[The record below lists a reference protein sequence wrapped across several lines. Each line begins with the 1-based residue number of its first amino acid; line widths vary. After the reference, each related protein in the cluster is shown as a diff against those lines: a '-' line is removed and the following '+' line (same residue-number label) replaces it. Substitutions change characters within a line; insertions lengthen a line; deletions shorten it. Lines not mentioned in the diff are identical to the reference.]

1 MSFNKMKLIGLLSLP
16 VAALIATGCG
26 SDAYV
31 RDAGTGAVVPPA
43 DGGGDTGGGA
53 GGGGDAGA
61 GAGTGGGAGEVG
73 GGGDTG
79 AGAGDGECGPS
90 GDECPPA
97 VVIPDNMI
105 IDTRDAV
112 QYIFSVK
119 DNRVTPP
126 ISVLGVIDN
135 GANQITQALH
145 YTVAGSSAHLGAYST
160 TVGVAAELSEEG
172 ESGVKLTF
180 SWSAQDVGSDGFII
194 AKVTVDDSA
203 GNNDGRFVVKSAELD
218 GNYYG
223 RTLAIFNYPVTSMDV
238 SQFTLKASA
247 YVHNANSSFIYAP
260 VVGPDGSIWLKH
272 NLEAEY
278 TRVGSPYF
286 NPDAVPT
293 GHTDT
298 LAYGN
303 LWQWGRVSDGHQQ
316 VVYTDNSTGHGA
328 HGTTTAKSDNPGNNL
343 FILGPGDWRV
353 NNNDLLWMSINTPNQ
368 VCPRDWRL
376 ATDDEWYSIRDGSGG
391 NGAGNFG
398 TFVPPS
404 FLHLTL
410 TGFREKADGLL
421 YSVGNHGEYWT
432 STVRGGK
439 AQAMHV
445 EQYYLDSNFNSRDK
459 TDGAAVRCRYGK

>member
-1 MSFNKMKLIGLLSLP
+1 MSFSKMKLIGLLSLP
-16 VAALIATGCG
+16 VVALIATGCG

-31 RDAGTGAVVPPA
+31 RDAGTGAGTPPVA
-43 DGGGDTGGGA
+43 PPPGDNNPGNPENPDNPGNPGNP
-53 GGGGDAGA
+53 DNP
-61 GAGTGGGAGEVG
+61 
-73 GGGDTG
+73 
-79 AGAGDGECGPS
+79 GDGECGDG
-90 GDECPPA
+90 GDGGGCPPA
-97 VVIPDNMI
+97 IVIPDNMT
-105 IDTRDAV
+105 IDTRNAV
-112 QYIFSVK
+112 QYIFSVR
-119 DNRVTPP
+119 DNRVSPP
-126 ISVLGVIDN
+126 ITVLGVIDN
-135 GANQITQALH
+135 GANRITQALH

-160 TVGVAAELSEEG
+160 TVSVAAELSDEG

-180 SWSAQDVGSDGFII
+180 SWPEQDVGTEGYII
-194 AKVTVDDSA
+194 GTVTVDDSA
-203 GNNDGRFVVKSAELD
+203 GNNDGRFVVKASALD
-218 GNYYG
+218 GSYYG
-223 RTLAIFNYPVTSMDV
+223 RLLAIFNYPVTNMDV
-238 SQFTLKASA
+238 SQFSLKASA
-247 YVHNANSSFIYAP
+247 YVHSADSSYIYAP

-316 VVYTDNSTGHGA
+316 VVYTDPSTGHGA
-328 HGTTTAKSDNPGNNL
+328 HGTTTTKSDNPANNL
-343 FILGPGDWRV
+343 FILGPGDWRI
-353 NNNDLLWMSINTPNQ
+353 NSNDLLWRDINTPNQ

-376 ATDDEWYSIRDGSGG
+376 ASDDEWYSVRDGDGG

-421 YSVGNHGEYWT
+421 YTVGSEGEYWT

-439 AQAMHV
+439 AQSMNV
-445 EQYYLDSNFNSRDK
+445 KSYYQDSAFISRDK